1 MCLKYP
7 GWNVL
12 FFLSLCAVPL
22 SAETNPPEVRV
33 DFEREI
39 RPLLADRCF
48 HCHGPDAQQRQ
59 GDLRLDEEQA
69 ALADRGGYQ
78 AIVPGD
84 VEASHLI
91 ERITSGDP
99 DQRMPPPDS
108 ARKLSEDE
116 INKLKRWIAEGAT
129 WETHWAF
136 RPIERAS
143 LPRVQKKSWPRNPI
157 DTFVLAGLERVGVQ
171 PAGPVERSRLI
182 RRVSLDLTGLPP
194 TTQEVDR
201 FVTDSRPGA
210 YQRVVDRLL
219 DSVRFGERVTS
230 MWLDAARYSD
240 TYGYQVDRDR
250 YVWPWRDWVIEALNA
265 NMPYD
270 EFIKN
275 QLAGDLRPDA
285 SGAQILATTFNRLH
299 PQKTEGGS
307 VPEEFR
313 TQYVADRIETVSTA
327 LMGLTLECCRC
338 HDHKYDPISQR
349 EYYQLF
355 AFFNNIDEAGL
366 YSYSTQSVP
375 TPTLLLPTETQREA
389 LTVAKERVRDAK
401 RKLAATAHS
410 AERALVQWLAEV
422 EPSEVESS
430 EQSSSVDAAEKSGP
444 PHRLAHL
451 DFEGDPPRG
460 TIHIPGISGQGV
472 QLSGDD
478 AVGTEVGDFRRY
490 DPFTIALALRT
501 EKHPKRAVVFHRSLG
516 WTDAGSRGYELL
528 LEDGRLSM
536 GLVHFWPGNAI
547 RIRTREKIP
556 LSKWLHVTVVY
567 DGSSRA
573 EGLTL
578 YLDGKR
584 CEVEVVRDKLTKE
597 IVGKDGDT
605 LALGARGRDSGFRGG
620 QIDEVAVFDR
630 QLSSL
635 EVDALFGGKRLA
647 ELRDRGLESLSLSD
661 RHAMREHFLLSSSEA
676 YAEALSELRDAR
688 AEAASAAESVTE
700 IMVMHDSPGVR
711 ETRLL
716 ARGAYDQPGERVTP
730 ETPSVFPPFPTDT
743 PRNRLGLARW
753 LTDSK
758 HPLTARVAANRFWQ
772 LVFGEGL
779 VRTPEDFGT
788 QGQSPTHPELL
799 DYLAATFIESGWDIK
814 RLIREMVTSATYR
827 QSAMT
832 SPDLVAMDPEN
843 RLLGRAQRRQ
853 LPAEMLRDAALQ
865 VSGLLVERR
874 GGPPVKPYE
883 VAVSFKPVKRDTGEG
898 LYRRSVYTYW
908 KRTGPAPAMMA
919 LDASKRD
926 VCRVRRPRTQ
936 SPLQALVLLNDPQF
950 VEAGRRL
957 SERLLAAYG
966 PQQLVTTMF
975 RTVIGREPTDAE
987 QLVVKR
993 LYETQKKYFALH
1005 PEEAAL
1011 ALHTG
1016 DAPLDPDLPVAEVA
1030 AGGVLASLLMNFE
1043 GFTRYP

>member
-1 MCLKYP
+1 EEYA
-7 GWNVL
+7 
-12 FFLSLCAVPL
+12 AV
-22 SAETNPPEVRV
+22 
-33 DFEREI
+33 
-39 RPLLADRCF
+39 
-48 HCHGPDAQQRQ
+48 
-59 GDLRLDEEQA
+59 
-69 ALADRGGYQ
+69 
-78 AIVPGD
+78 
-84 VEASHLI
+84 
-91 ERITSGDP
+91 
-99 DQRMPPPDS
+99 
-108 ARKLSEDE
+108 
-116 INKLKRWIAEGAT
+116 
-129 WETHWAF
+129 
-136 RPIERAS
+136 
-143 LPRVQKKSWPRNPI
+143 
-157 DTFVLAGLERVGVQ
+157 
-171 PAGPVERSRLI
+171 
-182 RRVSLDLTGLPP
+182 
-194 TTQEVDR
+194 
-201 FVTDSRPGA
+201 
-210 YQRVVDRLL
+210 
-219 DSVRFGERVTS
+219 
-230 MWLDAARYSD
+230 
-240 TYGYQVDRDR
+240 
-250 YVWPWRDWVIEALNA
+250 
-265 NMPYD
+265 
-270 EFIKN
+270 
-275 QLAGDLRPDA
+275 
-285 SGAQILATTFNRLH
+285 
-299 PQKTEGGS
+299 
-307 VPEEFR
+307 
-313 TQYVADRIETVSTA
+313 
-327 LMGLTLECCRC
+327 
-338 HDHKYDPISQR
+338 
-349 EYYQLF
+349 
-355 AFFNNIDEAGL
+355 
-366 YSYSTQSVP
+366 
-375 TPTLLLPTETQREA
+375 
-389 LTVAKERVRDAK
+389 
-401 RKLAATAHS
+401 
-410 AERALVQWLAEV
+410 
-422 EPSEVESS
+422 
-430 EQSSSVDAAEKSGP
+430 
-444 PHRLAHL
+444 
-451 DFEGDPPRG
+451 
-460 TIHIPGISGQGV
+460 
-472 QLSGDD
+472 
-478 AVGTEVGDFRRY
+478 
-490 DPFTIALALRT
+490 
-501 EKHPKRAVVFHRSLG
+501 
-516 WTDAGSRGYELL
+516 
-528 LEDGRLSM
+528 
-536 GLVHFWPGNAI
+536 
-547 RIRTREKIP
+547 
-556 LSKWLHVTVVY
+556 
-567 DGSSRA
+567 
-573 EGLTL
+573 
-578 YLDGKR
+578 
-584 CEVEVVRDKLTKE
+584 
-597 IVGKDGDT
+597 
-605 LALGARGRDSGFRGG
+605 
-620 QIDEVAVFDR
+620 
-630 QLSSL
+630 
-635 EVDALFGGKRLA
+635 
-647 ELRDRGLESLSLSD
+647 
-661 RHAMREHFLLSSSEA
+661 
-676 YAEALSELRDAR
+676 LSELRDAR

-753 LTDSK
+753 LTDPK

-832 SPDLVAMDPEN
+832 SPDLMAMDPEN